1 MRKMVHSSPAQIVR
15 LGSMCMKLG
24 LSIEMRMKRMSKL
37 FADIRSRVDYL
48 TWGEAERY
56 RTMQAEMDKL
66 VLEMEHALKY
76 YESCGEEADPEYQ
89 IAQRFI
95 KALTSYR
102 AWKVRNE

>member
-48 TWGEAERY
+48 TWGEADSY
-56 RTMQAEMDKL
+56 YSNDITL
-66 VLEMEHALKY
+66 LLEALARVASLGAK
-76 YESCGEEADPEYQ
+76 
-89 IAQRFI
+89 
-95 KALTSYR
+95 
-102 AWKVRNE
+102 

>member
-48 TWGEAERY
+48 TWGEA
-56 RTMQAEMDKL
+56 
-66 VLEMEHALKY
+66 
-76 YESCGEEADPEYQ
+76 DPEYQ

-102 AWKVRNE
+102 AWKDGK